1 MPTYEFFSNSSDAFP
16 KMNSWFLFKDFIC
29 SVVVISN
36 EPEFTPKLP
45 EDEIVEDEEKELYD
59 ENLGRKSV
67 HNILT
72 PKWRKIFL
80 FLQPE
85 FLK

>member
-1 MPTYEFFSNSSDAFP
+1 MSIYEFFSNFIDVFP
-16 KMNSWFLFKDFIC
+16 KIYLCFSFKDFIC

-72 PKWRKIFL
+72 PK
-80 FLQPE
+80 
-85 FLK
+85 